1 MFDPISLSHLII
13 LLSTYRGEEYSS
25 GLGIKVSDLGDL
37 VRIISFIPHGWYLR
51 SKLNNVPNASVESL
65 HDG

>member
-1 MFDPISLSHLII
+1 
-13 LLSTYRGEEYSS
+13 
-25 GLGIKVSDLGDL
+25 VSDLGDL